1 MAVNIDEIK
10 TLVSLQ
16 LGIKGVNP
24 EDRIVETLGAESA
37 DVMNVV
43 VAIED
48 KYQLFI
54 DEGDL
59 AEIHTVADLFHLVQR
74 LQASLDHDN
83 A

>member
-1 MAVNIDEIK
+1 MAVSIDEIR

-16 LGIKGVNP
+16 LGIQGVNQD
-24 EDRIVETLGAESA
+24 DRIVETLGAESA
-37 DVMNVV
+37 DVMNIV

-48 KYQLFI
+48 KYQLLI

-59 AEIHTVADLFHLVQR
+59 AQIHTVADLFHLVQR
-74 LQASLDHDN
+74 LQSSLDHDD